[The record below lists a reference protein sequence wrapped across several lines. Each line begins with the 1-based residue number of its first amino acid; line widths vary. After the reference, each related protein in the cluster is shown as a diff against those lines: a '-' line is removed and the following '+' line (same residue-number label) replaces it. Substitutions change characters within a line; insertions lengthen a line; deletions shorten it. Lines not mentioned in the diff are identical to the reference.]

1 MILCLALAGLV
12 SLVAAAGASA
22 ATTTVTS
29 TADAGPGTLRQT
41 LTTANDGDL
50 ILLPAGTYAVTSSDL
65 NVLDAVT
72 IQGTGARTTVLQG
85 NDTVRILSIAGGLS
99 EVTLSGL
106 TVTGGDAGAGN
117 GGGIRSSS
125 NLNLLGV
132 AVVDNRANPDPP
144 FALGGG
150 IYMEPGADLTV
161 RDSLIAG
168 NTAYNG
174 GGLYAQ
180 GALSLSNTTVTGNT
194 AGNPDSNG
202 DGGGMQVNGSTVIS
216 NSTIAGNRN
225 FDGPGTGAG
234 LYVGGTVAFAN
245 SIVARN
251 TAFESNSLPPGTP
264 GNPGVEDNCSDP
276 GTDGGNNIEGATDC
290 GLTGPSSR
298 QSTDPRLGALANNG
312 GQTDTMALLA
322 GSRAI
327 NRGADCQATD
337 QRGVFRS
344 LGGRCDI
351 GAYELVRC
359 GGVVVNRVGTRGK
372 DRLVGTTAADGM
384 LALGGND
391 LLRGLGGKDGLCG
404 GAGRDRLLGGKGR
417 DKLIGGKGRDR
428 LRGGAGRDVLRGG
441 PGRDLQRQ

>member
-1 MILCLALAGLV
+1 MIVCLALAALV
-12 SLVAAAGASA
+12 SLAAAAGASA

-29 TADAGPGTLRQT
+29 TADAGSGTLRQT

-72 IQGTGARTTVLQG
+72 IRGVGARSTVLQG
-85 NDTVRILSIAGGLS
+85 DDTVRIVSIAGGQS
-99 EVTLSGL
+99 EVTLSRL
-106 TVTGGDAGAGN
+106 TVTGGNAGAGN
-117 GGGIRSSS
+117 GGGIRTSS

-150 IYMEPGADLTV
+150 VYMEPGADLTV

-174 GGLYAQ
+174 GGLYAH

-194 AGNPDSNG
+194 AGTPDSNG

-216 NSTIAGNRN
+216 SSTITGNRN
-225 FDGPGTGAG
+225 FDGPGTGGG

-251 TAFESNSLPPGTP
+251 TAFESNSLPPGSP

-290 GLTGPSSR
+290 GFTGPSSR
-298 QSTDPRLGALANNG
+298 RSTDPRLRALADNG

-327 NRGADCQATD
+327 NRGDDCEATD
-337 QRGVFRS
+337 QRGVRRS

-359 GGVVVNRVGTRGK
+359 AGVTVNRIGTAGK
-372 DRLVGTTAADGM
+372 DKLVGTGKADGI
-384 LALGGND
+384 LALGGRD
-391 LLRGLGGKDGLCG
+391 LLKGLGGKDGLCG
-404 GAGRDRLLGGKGR
+404 GGGPDKLLGGKGR
-417 DKLIGGKGRDR
+417 DKLLGGKGRDR
-428 LRGGAGRDVLRGG
+428 LRGGPGRDKLLGG
-441 PGRDLQRQ
+441 PGADRQVQ